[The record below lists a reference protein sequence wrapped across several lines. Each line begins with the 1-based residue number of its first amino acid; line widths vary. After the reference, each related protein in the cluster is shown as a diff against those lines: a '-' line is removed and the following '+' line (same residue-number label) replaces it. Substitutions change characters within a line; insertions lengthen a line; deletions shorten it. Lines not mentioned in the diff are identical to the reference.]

1 MSGPIESAYDTT
13 PLPEPDESDG
23 DGSQEKSADNGKD
36 LGGLVPE
43 DKVAWETAPSFNQDP
58 QDIGDGGDQPD
69 KKDPGPPAGDF
80 GVSLSS
86 LRTAEASMLVEA
98 RAMVAKYE
106 EVRTHVVAA
115 KDTVFGQTAKDKPD
129 DGEGHT
135 SLEAGYHPPAEAS
148 DNPFAPAAREFAAE
162 MNPAMERAL
171 LQVGSALE
179 KFGEYIALVNH
190 SGQAYGHTDRESR
203 FPAPPGNA

>member
-1 MSGPIESAYDTT
+1 MSGAIESKYDTT
-13 PLPEPDESDG
+13 PLPEPDKSDG
-23 DGSQEKSADNGKD
+23 DGSEKSADNGKD
-36 LGGLVPE
+36 LSGLVPE
-43 DKVAWETAPSFNQDP
+43 DKVAWTTAPSFNKDP
-58 QDIGDGGDQPD
+58 QDIGGGGDNAD

-80 GVSLSS
+80 SVGLSS

-98 RAMVAKYE
+98 RAMVDEYE
-106 EVRTHVVAA
+106 KVRAHVASA
-115 KDTVFGQTAKDKPD
+115 KDTVFGQTAKDKAD
-129 DGEGHT
+129 NGEGHT
-135 SLEAGYHPPAEAS
+135 SLASGYKPPAEDS

-190 SGQAYGHTDRESR
+190 SGQVYGHADRESR
-203 FPAPPGNA
+203 FPPPPGKA